1 MAYGDFK
8 SLPRRT
14 VLDKI
19 LRDKEFN
26 IPENPKHDKYQREL
40 TSMAYDLKKIYFF
53 YNY

>member
-14 VLDKI
+14 VLDKEY
-19 LRDKEFN
+19 KEFN